1 MGGIELYVMNS
12 FLQYVLAWRA
22 RKKLRDANA
31 TKRLRKRHLVKEIR
45 AGQVELVHAA
55 KEMLFI
61 AIGVAAAGF
70 GLKGFLLPN
79 QFIDGGATGVS
90 LLIQVK
96 SSISLGILLILVN
109 LPFVILGAR
118 FIGKSFALK
127 SILAISALA
136 IVVHF
141 VPYPIITEDKLL
153 IAVFGGFFL
162 GLGIGMAMRGGSVID
177 GTEVLAIYLSRKWH
191 LTIGDILL
199 LINIVIF
206 SAGAYLLSIEV
217 ALYAILTYLVAAKTV
232 NYVVDGVEEYI
243 GVTIISPQN
252 EEIRIMLT
260 KRMGRACTIYKGRQG
275 YTPNG
280 EERKETD
287 IIYTVMTRLEL
298 AKLST
303 EIDKI
308 DKNAFI
314 VMGVVKD
321 IKGGMIKKKPMK

>member
-1 MGGIELYVMNS
+1 MNPLLQFLLVERAKSKLKTKGGTEEIS
-12 FLQYVLAWRA
+12 KRQLA
-22 RKKLRDANA
+22 
-31 TKRLRKRHLVKEIR
+31 KEVR
-45 AGQVELVHAA
+45 SGQVELSHAI
-55 KEMLFI
+55 KELLFI
-61 AIGVAAAGF
+61 AIGVSAAGF

-79 QFIDGGATGVS
+79 EFIDGGATGVS
-90 LLIQVK
+90 LLIRVK
-96 SSISLGILLILVN
+96 SNISLGLLLVIVN
-109 LPFVILGAR
+109 LPFIILGAKT
-118 FIGKSFALK
+118 IGTKFALK
-127 SILAISALA
+127 SILAIIALA

-141 VPYPIITEDKLL
+141 VPYPIITSDKLL

-191 LTIGDILL
+191 LTIGDVLL
-199 LINIVIF
+199 LINILIF

-243 GVTIISPQN
+243 GVTIISPKN

-260 KRMGRACTIYKGRQG
+260 EKMRRACTMYNGKGGFGQDG
-275 YTPNG
+275 
-280 EERKETD
+280 ERKSME

-298 AKLST
+298 ARLST

-308 DKNAFI
+308 DKSAFI

-321 IKGGMIKKKPMK
+321 IKGGMIKRKPMK